1 MAFKPPFEVGAVVSN
16 AVMTE
21 AFKIGNMGGMRRS
34 KTTDT
39 LVLISDNT
47 KGLYHDKWKEGVL
60 HYTGMGKTG
69 DQVLTGNQNK
79 TLAESGENGIEVH
92 LFEVI
97 GPGKY
102 SYTGVVELAG
112 KPYQETQPDD
122 KGNPRKVWIFPLR
135 KVEESATALTSVN
148 GGETQEHNENP
159 DDYGVKEQ
167 SRVYSKYYGEGVVTR
182 MVDGKIYVDFEGKK
196 RIFNYPDAFNNGW
209 LTI

>member
-1 MAFKPPFEVGAVVSN
+1 MTFKPPFEVGAVVSN

-34 KTTDT
+34 KTTGT

-69 DQVLTGNQNK
+69 DQVLTGNQNR

-97 GPGKY
+97 GPG
-102 SYTGVVELAG
+102 
-112 KPYQETQPDD
+112 
-122 KGNPRKVWIFPLR
+122 NI
-135 KVEESATALTSVN
+135 
-148 GGETQEHNENP
+148 
-159 DDYGVKEQ
+159 
-167 SRVYSKYYGEGVVTR
+167 
-182 MVDGKIYVDFEGKK
+182 
-196 RIFNYPDAFNNGW
+196 RIQAW
-209 LTI
+209 LN